1 MASGGQKRTRLER
14 VAALELPPGQ
24 WERVWA
30 SLVERKVLL
39 RIGMALLASG
49 FLCLAMRGWDPPFSY
64 RTGYTPPYDIVAAV
78 PFSKPNLTATEN
90 ARDFA
95 RSRVRFIY
103 VHNPEPLK
111 QLRKLLHNTV
121 VELTAAATLADA
133 NHNLWGAFQ
142 PPLPEDDQP
151 STPQEQEEQFLQFR
165 QALAGPQKLAKFE
178 KAIEAAFAPFERR
191 GLLTKL
197 PREPGKGNYEEILVY
212 LVPPLGKPENTEI
225 VKISDVLLTGNQNI
239 VKQSLLSHLDSA
251 EVAERVFN
259 WIRPRLTETLTLDE
273 ARTNKALEEAISN
286 IGPISDRYDAGQ
298 TLASGGVALD
308 RRHVYLLRLEYDDA
322 VAQRTVE
329 LRLAR
334 AAAVTAMIFMM
345 FMISGLYMR
354 YRQSSAVAR
363 LKSLSILLALAVVT
377 AAISYYASVD
387 TWRAEIIPL
396 LLFGMAVAVAY
407 GQELAV
413 LVSITLAVVV
423 AMGVGQG
430 LAEFLVLVGVC
441 ITAILQVG
449 HIRSRAKLTL
459 VGLTSGLVAMLL
471 DIVVSV
477 INNQPLGSSML
488 LEAVRLG
495 LWTLASGFLMPGLLP
510 YIEKLFGVLTDLS
523 LLELGD
529 IAHPLLQELI
539 RRAPATYNHSITVGS
554 IAEAAAEAIG
564 ARGLLVRVGAYF
576 HDIGKMLKPGYFIEN
591 QARDHNIHQS
601 LMPAMSTLVIIAH
614 IKDGADLGRQR
625 RLPEPI
631 IDMIE
636 QHHGTTL
643 VEFFFGRAN
652 EQKELDPNGGE
663 VDEASYRYPGPKPQT
678 KEAGVLM
685 LADAVEGASRALV
698 DPTPARIESLVRE
711 MAERRLHDGQF
722 DESGL
727 TLRELRT
734 IERALVKSLTAIY
747 HGRIKYPEQ
756 RTA

>member
-24 WERVWA
+24 WERIWS

-39 RIGMALLASG
+39 RIGLALLASV
-49 FLCLAMRGWDPPFSY
+49 FLCLAMRSWDPPFSY
-64 RTGYTPPYDIVAAV
+64 RTGFTPPIDIVATV
-78 PFSKPNLTATEN
+78 PFKKPNLTGTEN
-90 ARDFA
+90 ARDSA
-95 RSRVRFIY
+95 RSRVRFVY
-103 VHNPEPLK
+103 VNNPEPLK
-111 QLRKLLHNTV
+111 QLRNVLRNTV
-121 VELTAAATLADA
+121 VELTAAATMTDA
-133 NHNLWGAFQ
+133 NRKLWKDFQ
-142 PPLPEDDQP
+142 PPAGDEEQP
-151 STPQEQEEQFLQFR
+151 STPQEEEEQFLQFR

-178 KAIEAAFAPFERR
+178 KAMAAAFTPFEHS
-191 GLLTKL
+191 GLLARL
-197 PREPGKGNYEEILVY
+197 PREPGKGNYEEVMVY
-212 LVPPLGKPENTEI
+212 PTEKPEATEV
-225 VKISDVLLTGNQNI
+225 VKISDVLLTGSKNV
-239 VKQSLLSHLDSA
+239 VKQSLLSHFESA

-259 WIRPRLTETLTLDE
+259 WLQPRLVETLTLDE
-273 ARTNKALEEAISN
+273 ARTQKALDEAVAEV
-286 IGPISDRYDAGQ
+286 GEMWDRYDAGQ
-298 TLASGGVALD
+298 TLARGGVPLD
-308 RRHVYLLRLEYDDA
+308 RRHLNLLRWEYDAA
-322 VAQRTVE
+322 VDQRTLDE
-329 LRLAR
+329 RLAR
-334 AAAVTAMIFMM
+334 GTAVTAMIFMM
-345 FMISGLYMR
+345 FMIAGLCMR
-354 YRQSSAVAR
+354 YRRSSAIAR
-363 LKSLSILLALAVVT
+363 LKPLSMLLGLAVVT

-413 LVSITLAVVV
+413 LVSLALGVVV
-423 AMGVGQG
+423 AVGIG
-430 LAEFLVLVGVC
+430 LGLPEFLVLVGVC

-449 HIRSRAKLTL
+449 QIRSRAKLTL
-459 VGLTSGLVAMLL
+459 VGLFSGLVAVVLGIL
-471 DIVVSV
+471 VSV
-477 INNQPLGSSML
+477 INNQPLGIPML
-488 LEAVRLG
+488 TEAVRLG
-495 LWTLASGFLMPGLLP
+495 LWTLASGFLMTGLLP
-510 YIEKLFGVLTDLS
+510 FIEKLFGVLTDLS

-554 IAEAAAEAIG
+554 IAEAAAESIG

-576 HDIGKMLKPGYFIEN
+576 HDIGKMLKPAYFIEN
-591 QARDHNIHQS
+591 QARDHNLHQS

-625 RLPEPI
+625 RLPQPI

-652 EQKELDPNGGE
+652 EQKGLDPNGGE

-685 LADAVEGASRALV
+685 LADAVEGASRTLV

-734 IERALVKSLTAIY
+734 IERALVKALTALY

>member
-24 WERVWA
+24 WERIWS

-39 RIGMALLASG
+39 RIGMALLASV
-49 FLCLAMRGWDPPFSY
+49 LLSVVMRGWDPPFSY
-64 RTGYTPPYDIVAAV
+64 RSGYTPPFDIVATV
-78 PFSKPNLTATEN
+78 PFKKPNLTATEN

-95 RSRVRFIY
+95 RSRVRFVYIN
-103 VHNPEPLK
+103 NPEPLR
-111 QLRKLLHNTV
+111 QLRKVLLNAV
-121 VELTAAATLADA
+121 GELTATATLAEGTRK
-133 NHNLWGAFQ
+133 LWKDFQ
-142 PPLPEDDQP
+142 PPVVDEDQP
-151 STPQEQEEQFLQFR
+151 STPKEEEEQFEQFR
-165 QALAGPQKLAKFE
+165 QALSAPAKLAKFE
-178 KAIEAAFAPFERR
+178 KAITAAFAPFERS
-191 GLLTKL
+191 GLLAKL

-212 LVPPLGKPENTEI
+212 PTDKPEATEI
-225 VKISDVLLTGNQNI
+225 VKISEVLLTGNKGI
-239 VKQSLLSHLDSA
+239 VKQSLSSHLDSA
-251 EVAERVFN
+251 VVAERVFD
-259 WIRPRLTETLTLDE
+259 WLQPRLVETLTLDE
-273 ARTNKALEEAISN
+273 ARTQKALEASVAEV
-286 IGPISDRYDAGQ
+286 GEMWDRYDAGQ
-298 TLASGGVALD
+298 TLAAGGVALD
-308 RRHVYLLRLEYDDA
+308 RRHLNLLKWEYDAA
-322 VAQRTVE
+322 VDLRNVE
-329 LRLAR
+329 ERLAR
-334 AAAVTAMIFMM
+334 GAAVTAMIFMM
-345 FMISGLYMR
+345 FMIAGLCMR
-354 YRQSSAVAR
+354 YRRSSAIAR
-363 LKSLSILLALAVVT
+363 LKSLSVLLALAVVT
-377 AAISYYASVD
+377 VAISYYASVD

-413 LVSITLAVVV
+413 LVSLALAVVV
-423 AMGVGQG
+423 AVGIGQG
-430 LAEFLVLVGVC
+430 LPEFLVLVGVC

-449 HIRSRAKLTL
+449 QIRSRAKLTF
-459 VGLTSGLVAMLL
+459 VGLFSGLIAVVLAVL
-471 DIVVSV
+471 VSV
-477 INNQPLGSSML
+477 INNQPIGSAML

-495 LWTLASGFLMPGLLP
+495 LWTLASGFLMTGLLP
-510 YIEKLFGVLTDLS
+510 FIEKLFGVLTDLS

-529 IAHPLLQELI
+529 VAHPLLQELI

-564 ARGLLVRVGAYF
+564 ARGLLVRVGSYF

-591 QARDHNIHQS
+591 QARDHNLHQS

-625 RLPEPI
+625 RLPQPI

-685 LADAVEGASRALV
+685 LADAAESASRTLV
-698 DPTPARIESLVRE
+698 DPTPARLESQVRE
-711 MAERRLHDGQF
+711 LAERRLHDGQF

-734 IERALVKSLTAIY
+734 VERTLVKSLTAIY